1 MKCIIRKW
9 KREDAQDLQQ
19 SINDLRVLNN
29 LTDRIPYPYHLQDA
43 YDYIDAMLSADENE
57 IFAFAIE
64 YEGQVVGSISVLRQ
78 DDIYR
83 RSAELGYYLGYSY
96 WGKGIMSEAVK
107 QTCQYV
113 FEHSDI
119 ERIFAA
125 PFDYNPASQR
135 VLEKCDFEREGILR
149 KNGFKNGEFHD
160 MIMYSLIK

>member
-1 MKCIIRKW
+1 
-9 KREDAQDLQQ
+9 
-19 SINDLRVLNN
+19 
-29 LTDRIPYPYHLQDA
+29 
-43 YDYIDAMLSADENE
+43 MLSADENE

-135 VLEKCDFEREGILR
+135 VLEKCGFEREGILR

>member
-9 KREDAQDLQQ
+9 KREDAEDLYQN
-19 SINDLRVLNN
+19 INDLRILNN

-43 YDYIDAMLSADENE
+43 YDYIEAMLSADENE

-64 YEGQVVGSISVLRQ
+64 YEGKVAGSISVLRQ

-83 RSAELGYYLGYSY
+83 RSGEIGYYLGYKY

-119 ERIFAA
+119 ERIFAT

-135 VLEKCDFEREGILR
+135 VLEKCGFEREGILR